1 MLWSLFFFA
10 GTWCGCLRELFRKA
24 ALFVIVPVM
33 RFFFS
38 LSQRLPARTFSIVA
52 AADR

>member
-1 MLWSLFFFA
+1 MLWSLVFCWNLVLLLA
-10 GTWCGCLRELFRKA
+10 VVVLQSCSSCDSTGNA
-24 ALFVIVPVM
+24 N
-33 RFFFS
+33 FFS